1 MEHTSG
7 KPVVLV
13 VDDEKSGAEALG
25 ILLQQAGYETRI
37 ASGGQ
42 EALVSASAHRPD
54 LVLLDVMMPQMDGF
68 ETCRRLHRLPDMAEL
83 PIIFLTGSTER
94 TGVAEAF
101 RMGAMDYVTKPFVL
115 EELLARVRTHIEL
128 KRSRDRLAHML
139 SEREEITNVV
149 AHDLKNPLTC
159 VLFAAESLNRNG
171 QDADRR
177 AELTTEIVECAR
189 FSLNFIQRF
198 LSRGAEGQRL
208 RQFTARDID
217 LLASVQQAVRV
228 QRTTAESRGVQL
240 SVSGPQATVRADPDV
255 VRNVLQNLLSN
266 ALQYS
271 PAGSTVEI
279 VVGPASNAR
288 VQCLI
293 MDRGPGIAEQDRA
306 KLFTRFV
313 KLATANLRPQYS
325 SGLGLAIAKHDV
337 TQMGGFLWFQAREG
351 GGSIFGFDLP
361 AAQAPVQEP

>member
-13 VDDEKSGAEALG
+13 VDDEGSGAEALG
-25 ILLQQAGYETRI
+25 ILLQQAGYETVI
-37 ASGGQ
+37 ASSG
-42 EALVSASAHRPD
+42 EDALARAGARQPD
-54 LVLLDVMMPQMDGF
+54 LVLLDVMMPKMDGF
-68 ETCRRLHRLPDMAEL
+68 ETCQQLHRMPGMAEL
-83 PIIFLTGSTER
+83 PVIFLTGSAER
-94 TGVAEAF
+94 SSVAEAF
-101 RMGAMDYVTKPFVL
+101 RRGAMDYVTKPFVL
-115 EELLARVRTHIEL
+115 EELLARVKTHVEL

-171 QDADRR
+171 QDAGRR
-177 AELTTEIVECAR
+177 VELTTEIAECAR
-189 FSLNFIQRF
+189 FALNFIQRF

-208 RQFTARDID
+208 RQFTARDVD
-217 LLASVQQAVRV
+217 LLASVQQAARLQQTAAEAGQVRLRV
-228 QRTTAESRGVQL
+228 D
-240 SVSGPQATVRADPDV
+240 GPSAMVKADPDV

-266 ALQYS
+266 ALQHS
-271 PAGSTVEI
+271 PAGAVVDI
-279 VVGPASNAR
+279 VVESVGNAR
-288 VQCLI
+288 VQCQI

-313 KLATANLRPQYS
+313 KLATTNLRPQYS

-337 TQMGGFLWFQAREG
+337 TQMGGFLWYRAREG

-361 AAQAPVQEP
+361 AA